1 MKKLLDKLNYKDQPR
16 IALINADPVF
26 LDSLSNG
33 LGNVIIDKEID
44 PRCPYSFI
52 LIFVKSISE
61 VENATPVILH
71 NLTADGVLWYCYP
84 KKTSKNHKS
93 ELNRDHGWKA
103 LNDSGFYGIRMVSV
117 DDDWSALRFRHTKY
131 IKSTSNR
138 YPNGN

>member
-16 IALINADPVF
+16 IALINTDSVL
-26 LDSLSNG
+26 LDSLSAD
-33 LGNVIIDKEID
+33 LKNVIIDKEID
-44 PRCPYSFI
+44 PRCPYNFI
-52 LIFVKSISE
+52 LIFVKSIPE

-71 NLTADGVLWYCYP
+71 NLTADGVLWFCYP
-84 KKTSKNHKS
+84 KKTSKNYKS
-93 ELNRDHGWKA
+93 DLSRDSGWKA